1 MLHEHWAQFRAPL
14 PAHFTGQNAKQLG
27 VVLRLVDTFLVRAQA
42 KLKSRAGSLV
52 DLRNHPFVQFDILGD
67 LIGVSI
73 DTVRQSTLRRRLVR
87 NVDKIADSLDQLSRL
102 KSQVCDQFI
111 YKLVIGCDRCN
122 LSARASAGGQRKTD
136 SKQYPRQR
144 ADTRYS
150 RVLRAR
156 HGRPR
161 RRRAVEQRDELA
173 SPHYSIT
180 SAARAIRVGGRLMPS
195 ACAVLRLTMN
205 SKCVGNWSGMSAG
218 RAPRK
223 TWTTKSAVLSPIAL
237 SLGPYDIRP
246 PSRTGASVSKI
257 VGSRLV
263 LANSTTRLRL
273 SMVSASDTIRMASG
287 RSRVISPKACSKS
300 SGSRTPKVWTLM
312 PRRLAASSAAR

>member
-111 YKLVIGCDRCN
+111 YKLVIGCDRCS

-136 SKQYPRQR
+136 SKQYPREQ

-150 RVLRAR
+150 RVLR
-156 HGRPR
+156 PR
-161 RRRAVEQRDELA
+161 RDWPRDRRAADERDELA
-173 SPHYSIT
+173 ASDHSIT
-180 SAARAIRVGGRLMPS
+180 SSARASTV
-195 ACAVLRLTMN
+195 V
-205 SKCVGNWSGMSAG
+205 GMSLGARTARAAASPDG
-218 RAPRK
+218 RAEAYR
-223 TWTTKSAVLSPIAL
+223 
-237 SLGPYDIRP
+237 GPLH
-246 PSRTGASVSKI
+246 TQ
-257 VGSRLV
+257 
-263 LANSTTRLRL
+263 
-273 SMVSASDTIRMASG
+273 G
-287 RSRVISPKACSKS
+287 RR
-300 SGSRTPKVWTLM
+300 G
-312 PRRLAASSAAR
+312 